1 MEAFTALCS
10 LAILSD
16 ERTRLPFGEGG
27 FSAQIKGAGG
37 DRNGEQGSEQ
47 EGGLQ
52 FISKK

>member
-10 LAILSD
+10 LVILCD
-16 ERTRLPFGEGG
+16 ERKLLPFGEGG
-27 FSAQIKGAGG
+27 FSAQIKRAEG